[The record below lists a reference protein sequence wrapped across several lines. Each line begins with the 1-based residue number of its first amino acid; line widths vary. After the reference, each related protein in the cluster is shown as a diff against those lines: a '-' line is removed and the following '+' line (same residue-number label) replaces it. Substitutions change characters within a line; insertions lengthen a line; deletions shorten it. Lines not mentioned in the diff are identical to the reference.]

1 MVDFLR
7 RRLLLPLVAVGL
19 CLCLGLSACSSAA
32 TGLSGDYV
40 EDTLHVAES
49 LLSTITLADDDPGRG
64 DAEREARDLINSYMA
79 RYRPRRQVNGLT
91 SFTTM
96 QTALNALAGHYTSYP
111 NRPLPE
117 TLRTRLEKEL
127 HRAESGV
134 QRGA

>member
-7 RRLLLPLVAVGL
+7 RRLLLPLVALGL
-19 CLCLGLSACSSAA
+19 CLCLGLTACSSTT

-40 EDTLHVAES
+40 ADTVNVAET
-49 LLSTITLADDDPGRG
+49 LLSTISLGPDDPGRG
-64 DAEREARDLINSYMA
+64 DAEREARDLINGYMA
-79 RYRPRRQVNGLT
+79 RYRPRRQVNGLA

-96 QTALNALAGHYTSYP
+96 QTALNALAGHYASYP

-117 TLRTRLEKEL
+117 TLRSRLEKEL